1 MRSRHNRI
9 LFGIATLALGAAAA
23 TAQAGDRGRGNGYGH
38 DRERDRAYAE
48 VLRVEPIVERV
59 RYTVPVEQC
68 WDEERVTRRGPEKHA
83 IVGALIGAAIGKHV
97 GQVHG
102 ERTAGTLGGA
112 VIGAAVGSEIGRDRG
127 GRDVRRDV
135 VRRCETRHEERWD
148 HQVVAYRVDYVYRGR
163 RDVTRLAYD
172 PGRWVR
178 LDDARRYG

>member
-1 MRSRHNRI
+1 MRNTNHSI
-9 LFGIATLALGAAAA
+9 LFGLATLVLGAAAA
-23 TAQAGDRGRGNGYGH
+23 TAQAGDRGRGHDH
-38 DRERDRAYAE
+38 DRGRGRDRDYAE

-68 WDEERVTRRGPEKHA
+68 WDEERVVRKSSNKST

-102 ERTAGTLGGA
+102 ERAAGTLGGA
-112 VIGAAVGSEIGRDRG
+112 VIGAAVGSEVGRDRDRG
-127 GRDVRRDV
+127 VRHEL
-135 VRRCETRHEERWD
+135 VRQCETRLEERWD
-148 HQVVAYRVDYVYRGR
+148 RQVVAYRVDYIYRGR

>member
-1 MRSRHNRI
+1 MRNKHNRV
-9 LFGIATLALGAAAA
+9 LTGLATLVLGTAAA
-23 TAQAGDRGRGNGYGH
+23 TAQAGDRGRGHDH
-38 DRERDRAYAE
+38 DRGRDRGYAE

-59 RYTVPVEQC
+59 RYTVPVEHC
-68 WDEERVTRRGPEKHA
+68 WDEERVSRRGSQKHT

-112 VIGAAVGSEIGRDRG
+112 VIGAAVGSEIGRDRD
-127 GRDVRRDV
+127 GRDLRRELVRQ
-135 VRRCETRHEERWD
+135 CETRHEERWD
-148 HQVVAYRVDYVYRGR
+148 RKVVAYRVDYVYRGR